1 MKREFKKF
9 IGMVIVGAMV
19 STSGV
24 LSYAEVSADAG
35 TVQETV
41 DQTAEVT
48 DQEGAPSE
56 ETVSE
61 PFSAAVT
68 MKFME
73 HEYNIVLDE
82 LGGVILVEGPDAEL
96 AASLVE
102 QGKSLDESIK
112 LIAASYS
119 EETEYT
125 LSVSSTDQELATKIE
140 ESLKAAELTEEIIE
154 TEISE
159 QPDFIKKRF
168 ETAKLLGITPGKVRL
183 IEKLAAS
190 GTQEIKYEDW
200 ATKSVKEIMSAT
212 KTVKTE
218 SLKAGKSVIQ
228 KDSKVQAKSE
238 KVKPEKAKTEKPKAE
253 KAKPSSA
260 KAQSKAKGK

>member
-24 LSYAEVSADAG
+24 LSYAEVSADGGA
-35 TVQETV
+35 VQETV
-41 DQTAEVT
+41 DQTA
-48 DQEGAPSE
+48 
-56 ETVSE
+56 SE

-68 MKFME
+68 MKIME
-73 HEYNIVLDE
+73 QEYNIVLNE
-82 LGGVILVEGPDAEL
+82 LGEVILVEGPDAEL

-102 QGKSLDESIK
+102 QGKTLDESIK
-112 LIAASYS
+112 LVAASYS

-125 LSVSSTDQELATKIE
+125 LSVSSTDKELAAKLE
-140 ESLKAAELTEEIIE
+140 ESLKAAEITEEIIE

-168 ETAKLLGITPGKVRL
+168 EMAKLLGITPGKVRL

-200 ATKSVKEIMSAT
+200 ATKPVKEIMSAT
-212 KTVKTE
+212 KAAKTE
-218 SLKAGKSVIQ
+218 SLKAGKSIIQ

-238 KVKPEKAKTEKPKAE
+238 KVKSEKTKFEKPKAE
-253 KAKPSSA
+253 KTKPSSS
-260 KAQSKAKGK
+260 KSQLKAKGK